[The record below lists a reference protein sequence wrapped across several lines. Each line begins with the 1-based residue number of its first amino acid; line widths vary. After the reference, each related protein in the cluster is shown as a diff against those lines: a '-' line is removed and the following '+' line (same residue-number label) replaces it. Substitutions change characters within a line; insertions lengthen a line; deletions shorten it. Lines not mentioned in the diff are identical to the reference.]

1 MRRATNF
8 VSSLLAAAAW
18 RTLAPPCALLA
29 AAACTTP
36 LELGERRY
44 GEGDRLGALEIWRAA
59 PEDAPD
65 HEGVERRIAEVEA
78 EFVRL
83 VEQYKQR
90 ARYFEERDRL
100 AESILSYRLAL
111 ALQPGDVAT
120 LDHVQELARALVQR
134 KAALREGYAS
144 AVANGDLGAA
154 RDRQGELRRLDPIDP
169 DLETESRQLDAAL
182 RAEIERLGRQGTAA
196 FAAGNYAA
204 AEKSFRG
211 VLALDPDD
219 ASARGHLSYI
229 ATIRGATSRPPAAP
243 DSFDPSAFPT
253 EASIRAEGFH
263 QIALAAER
271 RGDAYAAIRQEQR
284 ALEAYENAESRRHLA
299 ELRRRLAPELERLIE
314 AGRTAFRNEDL
325 YSALEKWRQA
335 LLIDPENERTRAY
348 VARAERQLQNLER
361 LRAEPSE

>member
-1 MRRATNF
+1 MTRA
-8 VSSLLAAAAW
+8 LAAA
-18 RTLAPPCALLA
+18 CALL

-36 LELGERRY
+36 LEQGERRY
-44 GEGDRLGALEIWRAA
+44 AEGDRLGALEIWRAV
-59 PEDAPD
+59 PEDAAD
-65 HEGVERRIAEVEA
+65 HERVERRIAEVEA

-111 ALQPGDVAT
+111 ALQPGDAAS
-120 LDHVQELARALVQR
+120 LDHVQELARALAKR
-134 KAALREGYAS
+134 KATLRQDYGG
-144 AVANGDLGAA
+144 AVAKGDLGAA
-154 RDRQGELRRLDPIDP
+154 RDCQGELRKLDPLDP
-169 DLETESRQLDAAL
+169 DLETSSRQLDAAL
-182 RAEIERLGRQGTAA
+182 RAEIERLGQQGRGS

-204 AEKSFRG
+204 AEKAFRG

-229 ATIRGATSRPPAAP
+229 ATIRGAGNRPVAVPG
-243 DSFDPSAFPT
+243 DFDPAEFPT

-263 QIALAAER
+263 QIALASER
-271 RGDAYAAIRQEQR
+271 RGDAYSAIRQELR
-284 ALEAYENAESRRHLA
+284 ALDAYPEHAAARQHLA

-314 AGRTAFRNEDL
+314 AGRTAFRREDL

-361 LRAEPSE
+361 LRAEPAE